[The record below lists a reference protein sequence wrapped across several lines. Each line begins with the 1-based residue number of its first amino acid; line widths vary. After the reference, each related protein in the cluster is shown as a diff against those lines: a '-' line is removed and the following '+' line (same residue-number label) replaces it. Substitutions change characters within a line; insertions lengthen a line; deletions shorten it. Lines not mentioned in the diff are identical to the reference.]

1 MKKSS
6 LAIAILLLIGS
17 ALYAQVGINTD
28 SSLPD
33 NSAMLDVKS
42 ANAGF
47 LIPRMTLTQIASIAN
62 PAEGLQVYCTT
73 DSKWYIFTGTQWN
86 EVALGSGII
95 IPFICGSSI
104 TINHVTGNVAPVTK
118 TVTYGTVPNIPGEP
132 AKCWI
137 TSNLGADH
145 QATSVTDATEAS
157 AGWYWQFNRRQG
169 YKHTG
174 TTRTPATTWI
184 TTIDENSNW
193 TADND
198 PCAIELSS
206 GWRIPTYT
214 EWNNVNESGGWT
226 NYNGPWGSLLKIH
239 AAGVL
244 ENSIGNLI
252 ARGSYVLYGTN
263 MQYSSTLAGY
273 LTATSSIC
281 QVNITEKSFGV
292 SVRCIRETCSPVP
305 NSPTSGTHVPTPTQI
320 AWNWNAVAVATGYK
334 WNTTNDYNGATDMGT
349 ALTKTET
356 GLTCNTAYTRYAW
369 AYNACGISTPAI
381 LMQSTS
387 VIPPATPT
395 AGTHVPSITQVIWN
409 WTTVPGATGY
419 KWNTI
424 NDYASAT
431 DMGAATTK
439 TETGLTCNTAYTR
452 YVWAYSACG
461 NSTAIPLTQ
470 ATSTNPPDSPTAG
483 THVPSLTQI
492 TWNWSTISGA
502 AGYKWNTTNDYNGAT
517 DMGTATTKTES
528 GLICNTG
535 YTRYVWDYN
544 TCGTSTSVVLT
555 QYTSALPPAVP
566 TAGTHVTS
574 QTQIVWKWNTVADA
588 TGYKWNTTND
598 YNGATDIGTATAKTE
613 TGLTCNTNYTR
624 YAWAYG
630 ACGNSTALTMN
641 QTTVS
646 CPLTCGSSFTIN
658 HVAGAVAPVAKTLTY
673 GTVTNIPGE
682 LTKCWITSNLGAD
695 HQATAASD
703 ATEASAGWY
712 WQFNRKQGYKHDGTT
727 RTPSTTWI
735 SSISESS
742 DWIIGNDPCATELG
756 IGWRIPT
763 LTEWTNV
770 DASGNWTSYSGSW
783 SSALKIHA
791 AGTLGD
797 ADGSLSNRGA
807 YGSYWSNTQS
817 SATNGWFLFIS
828 SNTSATY
835 GNSKA
840 YGFSLRCVRDICW
853 TAPTAPTSGVHVS
866 SPAQIVWNWNTVSGA
881 NGYKWN
887 TVNDYASA
895 TDLGTA
901 TTNTE
906 TGLTCNTAYTRY
918 AWAYNACGN
927 STALTMNQAT
937 SSCTVTCGSSF
948 TINHV
953 AGAVAPV
960 AKTVTYGTVTNIP
973 GETSKCWITSNLG
986 ADHQATTVSDATEA
1000 SAGWYWQFNRKQGF
1014 KHDGTTRIPNTTWIT
1029 SISES
1034 SNWILANDPCA
1045 SELGTGWRIPTSTE
1059 WVNINAGGSWTNWN
1073 GPWNSNLKIHAAGY
1087 LVTSNGSLS
1096 SRGGYGTYWSSVQYN
1111 AANGWNQGFGS
1122 GDCTLY
1128 TNQKTYGFT
1137 VRCIRDY

>member
-1 MKKSS
+1 MKKISILIS
-6 LAIAILLLIGS
+6 FILLFS
-17 ALYAQVGINTD
+17 FAAFAQVGINTTGVQPD
-28 SSLPD
+28 PSAGLDVSFTNKGLLPPRVALTGT
-33 NSAMLDVKS
+33 NSAAPVTAPAVGLLVYNIAVAGTSPNDVK
-42 ANAGF
+42 AGYYYW
-47 LIPRMTLTQIASIAN
+47 N
-62 PAEGLQVYCTT
+62 G
-73 DSKWYIFTGTQWN
+73 SKWTPFFPPPGTNVGDMRFWNGTQWIIVPAGTN
-86 EVALGSGII
+86 GQVLTFNNGVPTWEIPCSSVPNAPTPGTHIPSPTQIVWNWTPVAGAVGYKWNTANSYATAMDMDTVTTRTETGLTCSTAYTRYAWAYNACGNSTALTMTQTSSVC
-95 IPFICGSSI
+95 CGSSFSI
-104 TINHVTGNVAPVTK
+104 SHMAGAVAPIAK
-118 TVTYGTVPNIPGEP
+118 TVTYGTVTNIPGEA

-145 QATSVTDATEAS
+145 QATAVT
-157 AGWYWQFNRRQG
+157 
-169 YKHTG
+169 
-174 TTRTPATTWI
+174 
-184 TTIDENSNW
+184 
-193 TADND
+193 
-198 PCAIELSS
+198 
-206 GWRIPTYT
+206 
-214 EWNNVNESGGWT
+214 
-226 NYNGPWGSLLKIH
+226 
-239 AAGVL
+239 
-244 ENSIGNLI
+244 
-252 ARGSYVLYGTN
+252 
-263 MQYSSTLAGY
+263 
-273 LTATSSIC
+273 
-281 QVNITEKSFGV
+281 
-292 SVRCIRETCSPVP
+292 
-305 NSPTSGTHVPTPTQI
+305 
-320 AWNWNAVAVATGYK
+320 
-334 WNTTNDYNGATDMGT
+334 
-349 ALTKTET
+349 
-356 GLTCNTAYTRYAW
+356 
-369 AYNACGISTPAI
+369 
-381 LMQSTS
+381 
-387 VIPPATPT
+387 
-395 AGTHVPSITQVIWN
+395 
-409 WTTVPGATGY
+409 
-419 KWNTI
+419 
-424 NDYASAT
+424 
-431 DMGAATTK
+431 
-439 TETGLTCNTAYTR
+439 
-452 YVWAYSACG
+452 
-461 NSTAIPLTQ
+461 
-470 ATSTNPPDSPTAG
+470 
-483 THVPSLTQI
+483 
-492 TWNWSTISGA
+492 
-502 AGYKWNTTNDYNGAT
+502 
-517 DMGTATTKTES
+517 
-528 GLICNTG
+528 
-535 YTRYVWDYN
+535 
-544 TCGTSTSVVLT
+544 
-555 QYTSALPPAVP
+555 
-566 TAGTHVTS
+566 
-574 QTQIVWKWNTVADA
+574 
-588 TGYKWNTTND
+588 
-598 YNGATDIGTATAKTE
+598 
-613 TGLTCNTNYTR
+613 
-624 YAWAYG
+624 
-630 ACGNSTALTMN
+630 
-641 QTTVS
+641 
-646 CPLTCGSSFTIN
+646 
-658 HVAGAVAPVAKTLTY
+658 
-673 GTVTNIPGE
+673 
-682 LTKCWITSNLGAD
+682 
-695 HQATAASD
+695 D

-887 TVNDYASA
+887 TANDYASA
-895 TDLGTA
+895 TDMGTA